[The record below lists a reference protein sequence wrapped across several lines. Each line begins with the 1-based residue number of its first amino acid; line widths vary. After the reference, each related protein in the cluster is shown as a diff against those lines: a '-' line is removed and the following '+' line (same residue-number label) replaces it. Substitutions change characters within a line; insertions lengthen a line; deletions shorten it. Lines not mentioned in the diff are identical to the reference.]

1 MYSRLAQ
8 LTFTMKLKTSGKW
21 KSVEIDPFLQAKGF
35 AEGLLGIEELPS
47 SSYDIIGKKNKSS
60 YVVDNV
66 STDDDD
72 DIDISENKGKY
83 VLKRANFPETN
94 DAEPPKKKKKTR
106 QKRKPKEKSPKS
118 CTKSKPESK
127 DSCFDPT
134 NDKKPHSDVQNSG
147 GETIMGEISLPQWE
161 NYGIATCVLKALQEK
176 GFVNPT
182 EIQREVIPS
191 AIEDHRDIV
200 AAAET
205 GSGKTLAFG
214 IPIITGIVEAR
225 QCNPADIE
233 GAELD
238 SENVNV
244 LDINRS
250 LKESDSN
257 EVSDAESFEDM
268 SDDETQNTG
277 CVKVVNNVIFDFE
290 TDIVEGEQSSK
301 HVSDIQLKRK
311 KLQALVLTP
320 TRELAIQ
327 VRDHLVAASKYAGIQ
342 VAVVVGGMAPQ
353 KQSRMLRRC
362 PEIVVAT
369 PGRLWDLIEEG
380 DPHLQGVRNLRYL
393 AIDETDRMLEK
404 GHFEELHKLL
414 EMINSN
420 KPHNCKKRQNFV
432 LSATLSMVHD
442 MPSHLKNKKNKKA
455 LTSQGKLSDIMGMI
469 GVRADPK
476 IVDITRKTATAQT
489 LIESQI
495 RCSLSEKDQYLYY
508 FFVQHPGRT
517 LVFCNSIDCVRR
529 LVNLFQLLE
538 CEPLGLHAQMQQR
551 QRLKNLDRF
560 VSNPTAVLI
569 ATDVAARGLDIKDVQ
584 HVVHYQVPRT
594 AEGYVHR
601 SGRTARAQKE
611 GLSVIMIEPGENIM
625 YKKTCHT
632 LKRKEELPEFPI
644 DNSIFSS
651 VKKRVQ
657 VARELDKLLLTTKKE
672 DVNKSWLKKTA
683 EEADIDYSED
693 SDEDCTQMKDE
704 ASFRLKEKEANKRK
718 SSIDAKRYE
727 LKQLLCLP
735 VTQYGFSGKYP
746 TMTGQL
752 QLPSDFKGI
761 YMLIITFLQ

>member
-1 MYSRLAQ
+1 
-8 LTFTMKLKTSGKW
+8 MKLKTSGKW
-21 KSVEIDPFLQAKGF
+21 KSVDIDPFLQAKGF

-72 DIDISENKGKY
+72 DIGISENKGRY

-106 QKRKPKEKSPKS
+106 QKRKPKEKLPKS
-118 CTKSKPESK
+118 CSKSKLESK
-127 DSCFDPT
+127 DSCSDPT
-134 NDKKPHSDVQNSG
+134 SDKKPLSDVQNSG
-147 GETIMGEISLPQWE
+147 GDTIMGEISLPQWE

-225 QCNPADIE
+225 QCTPADIE

-268 SDDETQNTG
+268 SDDETQNSG

-301 HVSDIQLKRK
+301 HFSDIQLKRK

-420 KPHNCKKRQNFV
+420 KAHNCKKRQNFV

-442 MPSHLKNKKNKKA
+442 LPSHLKNKKNKKA

-761 YMLIITFLQ
+761 YMLIIMFLQ

>member
-1 MYSRLAQ
+1 
-8 LTFTMKLKTSGKW
+8 MKLKTSGKW
-21 KSVEIDPFLQAKGF
+21 KSVDIDPFLQAKGF

-72 DIDISENKGKY
+72 DIGISENKGRY

-106 QKRKPKEKSPKS
+106 QKRKPKEKLPKS
-118 CTKSKPESK
+118 CTKSKLESK
-127 DSCFDPT
+127 DSCSDPT
-134 NDKKPHSDVQNSG
+134 SDKKPHSDVQNSG
-147 GETIMGEISLPQWE
+147 GDTIMGEISLPQWE

-225 QCNPADIE
+225 QCTPADIE

-244 LDINRS
+244 LDKNRN

-268 SDDETQNTG
+268 SDDETQNSG

-301 HVSDIQLKRK
+301 HFSDIQLKRK

-420 KPHNCKKRQNFV
+420 KAHNCKKRQNFV

-442 MPSHLKNKKNKKA
+442 LPSHLKNKKNKKA

-761 YMLIITFLQ
+761 YMLIIMFLQ

>member
-1 MYSRLAQ
+1 
-8 LTFTMKLKTSGKW
+8 MKLKTSGKW

-60 YVVDNV
+60 YIVDNV

-72 DIDISENKGKY
+72 NIDTSENKGRY
-83 VLKRANFPETN
+83 VLKRASLPETN

-106 QKRKPKEKSPKS
+106 QKRKPKEKSLKS
-118 CTKSKPESK
+118 CTNSKLETK
-127 DSCFDPT
+127 NSCFNAT
-134 NDKKPHSDVQNSG
+134 NDEKPHCDVQVQNAG
-147 GETIMGEISLPQWE
+147 GETVIGDISLPQWE
-161 NYGIATCVLKALQEK
+161 SYGIATCVLKALQEK

-225 QCNPADIE
+225 QCTSADIE

-238 SENVNV
+238 SENVDD
-244 LDINRS
+244 LDKNRN
-250 LKESDSN
+250 LKESGSN

-268 SDDETQNTG
+268 SEDETQSTG

-290 TDIVEGEQSSK
+290 TDIVEQEQSSK
-301 HVSDIQLKRK
+301 PVSDIQVKRK

-420 KPHNCKKRQNFV
+420 KAHNCKKRQNFV

-442 MPSHLKNKKNKKA
+442 LPSHLKNKKNKKA
-455 LTSQGKLSDIMGMI
+455 LTSQAKLSDIMGMI

-644 DNSIFSS
+644 DNSIFPS

-672 DVNKSWLKKTA
+672 DINKSWLKKTA

-761 YMLIITFLQ
+761 YIVIIMFLK

>member
-1 MYSRLAQ
+1 
-8 LTFTMKLKTSGKW
+8 MKLKTSGKW

-106 QKRKPKEKSPKS
+106 QKRKPKEKSLKS
-118 CTKSKPESK
+118 CTNSKLETK
-127 DSCFDPT
+127 NSCFNAT
-134 NDKKPHSDVQNSG
+134 NDEKPHCDVQVQNAG
-147 GETIMGEISLPQWE
+147 GETVIGDISLPQWE
-161 NYGIATCVLKALQEK
+161 SYGIATCVLKALQEK

-225 QCNPADIE
+225 QCTSADIE

-238 SENVNV
+238 SENVDD
-244 LDINRS
+244 LDKNRN
-250 LKESDSN
+250 LKESGSN

-268 SDDETQNTG
+268 SEDETQSTG

-290 TDIVEGEQSSK
+290 TDIVEQEQSSK
-301 HVSDIQLKRK
+301 PVSDIQVKRK

-420 KPHNCKKRQNFV
+420 KAHNCKKRQNFV

-442 MPSHLKNKKNKKA
+442 LPSHLKNKKNKKA
-455 LTSQGKLSDIMGMI
+455 LTSQAKLSDIMGMI

-529 LVNLFQLLE
+529 LVNIFQLLE

-644 DNSIFSS
+644 DNSIFPS

-672 DVNKSWLKKTA
+672 DINKSWLKKTA

>member
-1 MYSRLAQ
+1 M
-8 LTFTMKLKTSGKW
+8 
-21 KSVEIDPFLQAKGF
+21 
-35 AEGLLGIEELPS
+35 
-47 SSYDIIGKKNKSS
+47 
-60 YVVDNV
+60 
-66 STDDDD
+66 
-72 DIDISENKGKY
+72 
-83 VLKRANFPETN
+83 
-94 DAEPPKKKKKTR
+94 
-106 QKRKPKEKSPKS
+106 
-118 CTKSKPESK
+118 
-127 DSCFDPT
+127 
-134 NDKKPHSDVQNSG
+134 
-147 GETIMGEISLPQWE
+147 PQWE

-761 YMLIITFLQ
+761 YMLIIMFLQ

>member
-1 MYSRLAQ
+1 
-8 LTFTMKLKTSGKW
+8 MKLKTSGKW
-21 KSVEIDPFLQAKGF
+21 KSVDIDPFLQAKGF

-72 DIDISENKGKY
+72 DIGISENKGRY

-106 QKRKPKEKSPKS
+106 QKRKPKEKLPKS
-118 CTKSKPESK
+118 CSKSKLESK
-127 DSCFDPT
+127 DSCSDPT
-134 NDKKPHSDVQNSG
+134 SDKKPLSDVQNSG
-147 GETIMGEISLPQWE
+147 GDTIMGEISLPQWE

-225 QCNPADIE
+225 QCTPADIE

-244 LDINRS
+244 LDKNRN

-268 SDDETQNTG
+268 SDDETQNSG

-301 HVSDIQLKRK
+301 HFSDIQLKRK

-420 KPHNCKKRQNFV
+420 KAHNCKKRQNFV

-442 MPSHLKNKKNKKA
+442 LPSHLKNKKNKKA

-761 YMLIITFLQ
+761 YMLIIMFLQ

>member
-1 MYSRLAQ
+1 
-8 LTFTMKLKTSGKW
+8 
-21 KSVEIDPFLQAKGF
+21 
-35 AEGLLGIEELPS
+35 
-47 SSYDIIGKKNKSS
+47 
-60 YVVDNV
+60 
-66 STDDDD
+66 
-72 DIDISENKGKY
+72 
-83 VLKRANFPETN
+83 
-94 DAEPPKKKKKTR
+94 
-106 QKRKPKEKSPKS
+106 
-118 CTKSKPESK
+118 
-127 DSCFDPT
+127 
-134 NDKKPHSDVQNSG
+134 
-147 GETIMGEISLPQWE
+147 MGEISLPLWE
-161 NYGIATCVLKALQEK
+161 NYGITTCVLKALQEK

-191 AIEDHRDIV
+191 AIEDHQDIV

-214 IPIITGIVEAR
+214 IPIITGIVAAR
-225 QCNPADIE
+225 QCTTAEIE
-233 GAELD
+233 GTELD

-244 LDINRS
+244 LDKKRNS
-250 LKESDSN
+250 KESDSN

-420 KPHNCKKRQNFV
+420 KAHNCKKRQNFV

-442 MPSHLKNKKNKKA
+442 LPSHLKNKKNKKA

-529 LVNLFQLLE
+529 LVNLFQFLE

-560 VSNPTAVLI
+560 VSNPAAVLI

-625 YKKTCHT
+625 HKKTCHT

-672 DVNKSWLKKTA
+672 DINKSWLKKTA

-761 YMLIITFLQ
+761 YMLIIMFYREFKILVLI

>member
-1 MYSRLAQ
+1 M
-8 LTFTMKLKTSGKW
+8 F
-21 KSVEIDPFLQAKGF
+21 
-35 AEGLLGIEELPS
+35 
-47 SSYDIIGKKNKSS
+47 
-60 YVVDNV
+60 
-66 STDDDD
+66 
-72 DIDISENKGKY
+72 
-83 VLKRANFPETN
+83 
-94 DAEPPKKKKKTR
+94 
-106 QKRKPKEKSPKS
+106 
-118 CTKSKPESK
+118 
-127 DSCFDPT
+127 
-134 NDKKPHSDVQNSG
+134 
-147 GETIMGEISLPQWE
+147 
-161 NYGIATCVLKALQEK
+161 
-176 GFVNPT
+176 
-182 EIQREVIPS
+182 
-191 AIEDHRDIV
+191 
-200 AAAET
+200 
-205 GSGKTLAFG
+205 
-214 IPIITGIVEAR
+214 TGIVATR
-225 QCNPADIE
+225 QCTPADIE

-244 LDINRS
+244 LDKDRN

-301 HVSDIQLKRK
+301 HVSDIQLNRK

-420 KPHNCKKRQNFV
+420 KAHNCKQRQSFV

-442 MPSHLKNKKNKKA
+442 LPSHLKSKKNKKA

-560 VSNPTAVLI
+560 VSNPAAVLI

-672 DVNKSWLKKTA
+672 DINKSWLKKTA

-718 SSIDAKRYE
+718 SNIDAKRYE

-761 YMLIITFLQ
+761 YMLIIMFCSEFIQNIDFDLALTLN